1 MDLKEYPVPS
11 FSNQIL
17 SFFLKLILA
26 IFAAVFAVSLL
37 FVALFALVLSMLKWL
52 VTGKKPAFAI
62 IWSGLRSSSQRVWP
76 PSPMRSG
83 KPQAPGAGE
92 VVDVEV
98 REIKADQR
106 LP

>member
-1 MDLKEYPVPS
+1 MPS
-11 FSNQIL
+11 FPSQIL

-26 IFAAVFAVSLL
+26 VFAAVFALSLL
-37 FVALFALVLSMLKWL
+37 AVALCALVFSMLKWL

-62 IWSGLRSSSQRVWP
+62 IWSGFRSSSHRVWP
-76 PSPMRSG
+76 TSPMRTG
-83 KPQAPGAGE
+83 RPLAPSAGE

>member
-1 MDLKEYPVPS
+1 MPT
-11 FSNQIL
+11 FSSRIL
-17 SFFLKLILA
+17 SFVLKLIFA
-26 IFAAVFAVSLL
+26 VFAAVFALSLL
-37 FVALFALVLSMLKWL
+37 VVALGALVVSMLKWL

-62 IWSGLRSSSQRVWP
+62 IWSGLRRPSQRMWP
-76 PSPMRSG
+76 ASPGRAG
-83 KPQAPGAGE
+83 KAPAPGAGE